1 MNFKM
6 AKKYYA
12 YYLIDGGKA
21 GISDSWDECS
31 EIVKG
36 VKARYKSFKTQK
48 EAEDWLQLGA
58 NYEIKTTNKK
68 ALDKEALYF
77 DAGTG
82 RGIGV
87 EVRVTD
93 YTGSSILHKILSE
106 EKISEHG
113 NYVLKK
119 GRTNNYGEL
128 VGIYAALKYALAN
141 GVRKIYGD
149 SKLIID
155 FWSKGRCNKDKLE
168 TDTVE
173 LIKKVSDLR
182 KKFEKDNG
190 KIEYISGDYNPADL
204 GFHK

>member
-1 MNFKM
+1 M

-12 YYLIDGGKA
+12 YYLVDGCKM

-36 VKARYKSFKTQK
+36 VKAKYKSFKSQK
-48 EAEDWLQLGA
+48 EAQEWLDLGA

-68 ALDKEALYF
+68 ELDKEAIYF

-93 YTGSSILHKILSE
+93 YSGNSLLHKILSE

-113 NYVLKK
+113 NYVLKT
-119 GRTNNYGEL
+119 GRTNNFGEL
-128 VGIYAALKYALAN
+128 VGVYAALRYALAN
-141 GVRKIYGD
+141 EIKKIYGD

-155 FWSKGRCNKDKLE
+155 FWSKGRYNKDNLE
-168 TDTVE
+168 SDTVE
-173 LIKKVSDLR
+173 LIKKVTVLR
-182 KKFEKDNG
+182 KEFEKSNG

>member
-1 MNFKM
+1 M

-12 YYLIDGGKA
+12 YYLVDGGKM

-36 VKARYKSFKTQK
+36 VKAKYKSFKSQK
-48 EAEDWLQLGA
+48 EAQEWLDLGA

-68 ALDKEALYF
+68 ELDKEAIYF

-93 YTGSSILHKILSE
+93 YSGNSLLHKILSE

-113 NYVLKK
+113 NYVLKT
-119 GRTNNYGEL
+119 GRTNNFGEL
-128 VGIYAALKYALAN
+128 VGVYAALRYALAN
-141 GVRKIYGD
+141 EIKKIYGD

-155 FWSKGRCNKDKLE
+155 FWSKGRYNKDNLE
-168 TDTVE
+168 SDTVE
-173 LIKKVSDLR
+173 LIKKVTVLR
-182 KKFEKDNG
+182 KEFEKSNG